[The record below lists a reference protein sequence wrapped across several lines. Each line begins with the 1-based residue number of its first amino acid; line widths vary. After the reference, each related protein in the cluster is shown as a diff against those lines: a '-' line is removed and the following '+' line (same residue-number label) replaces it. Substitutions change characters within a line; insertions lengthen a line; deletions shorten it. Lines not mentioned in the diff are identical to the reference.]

1 MKSNIKSIITLFIA
15 AIVWGFAFSAQA
27 MVDTNILGNFS
38 FNGVRFILGSVSL
51 VPVALIFERKD
62 YAWEKLKK
70 TAIAA
75 AVAGTVLFIAS
86 ALQQYGISVNHN
98 AGKAGFITGLYTVL
112 VPIVGLVVL
121 KNKTGI
127 NTWIAAALA
136 VCGLFLLSVGD
147 GFDAINMGDVV
158 VFIGA
163 FFWAG
168 HILVID
174 RFVSEVSPI
183 KFALLQFF
191 ICGIWNL
198 LFAAFLE
205 NITISGICMTAV
217 PILYTGLM
225 STGVAY
231 TCQILGQKGM
241 NPNLSAIILST
252 ECVFS
257 AVGGAIVLGESMSAK
272 GYLGCVLMFMG
283 ILVSQFDLKT
293 IAGWF
298 KGKKDSVE
306 NL

>member
-1 MKSNIKSIITLFIA
+1 MKNQIKSIIMLFIA

-51 VPVALIFERKD
+51 VPVVLLFEREAKD
-62 YAWEKLKK
+62 VEKLKK
-70 TAIAA
+70 TAFA
-75 AVAGTVLFIAS
+75 AVIAGTVLFIAS

-112 VPIVGLVVL
+112 VPIVGMVVL

-127 NTWIAAALA
+127 NTWIAALLA
-136 VCGLFLLSVGD
+136 VCGLFLLSAGD
-147 GFDAINMGDVV
+147 GFDEINMGDVV

-174 RFVSEVSPI
+174 KFVGGVSPI
-183 KFALLQFF
+183 KFAMLQFLV
-191 ICGIWNL
+191 CGIWNL
-198 LFAAFLE
+198 LFAAFTE
-205 NITISGICMTAV
+205 NLTLSGIYLTAV

-257 AVGGAIVLGESMSAK
+257 AIGGAIVLGETMSAK
-272 GYLGCVLMFMG
+272 GYIGCALMFMG
-283 ILVSQFDLKT
+283 IIVSQFDIKT
-293 IAGWF
+293 VL
-298 KGKKDSVE
+298 GKTK
-306 NL
+306 NQK